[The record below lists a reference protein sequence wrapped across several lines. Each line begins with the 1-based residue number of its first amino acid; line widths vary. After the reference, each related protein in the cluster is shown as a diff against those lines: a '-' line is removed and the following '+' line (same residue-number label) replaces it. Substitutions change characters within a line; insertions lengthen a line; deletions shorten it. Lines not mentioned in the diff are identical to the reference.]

1 MAENIRKNISK
12 HLSSTC
18 CQKLLDQTN
27 QSATDAFKTASIT
40 VIQETA
46 EATGDV
52 IENKITD
59 KITRVQKTSP
69 HNNLEANE
77 EKILRE
83 EYIPPE
89 LRQKIIDGLRLKE
102 ENY

>member
-1 MAENIRKNISK
+1 MAENIPKNISK

-18 CQKLLDQTN
+18 CQKLLDQIN
-27 QSATDAFKTASIT
+27 QSATDAFKTALIRA
-40 VIQETA
+40 IQETA

-52 IENKITD
+52 IEKKITD
-59 KITRVQKTSP
+59 KITRAQKTSP
-69 HNNLEANE
+69 HNNLETNE